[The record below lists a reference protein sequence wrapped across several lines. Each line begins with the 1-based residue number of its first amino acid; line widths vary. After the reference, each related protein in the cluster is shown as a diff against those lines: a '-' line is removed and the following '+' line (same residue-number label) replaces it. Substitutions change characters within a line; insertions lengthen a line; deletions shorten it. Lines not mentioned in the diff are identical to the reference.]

1 MKARSLHSMLGLAVL
16 LALTASCGQ
25 STSNGNP
32 SGAQSPCEKSSSI
45 KGSIVT
51 ISHTPSGSL
60 IGSFLLDGTKENQA
74 EFDHVYVTARST
86 THVFEKQQKECH
98 TLSFTA
104 LKQGQRVQIQ
114 STGIATQSYP
124 PQIEATEILI
134 LSPKA

>member
-1 MKARSLHSMLGLAVL
+1 MQYRSLRNIFCLAVL

-25 STSNGNP
+25 STASGNP
-32 SGAQSPCEKSSSI
+32 SGTQSPCDKSSSI

-60 IGSFLLDGTKENQA
+60 IGGFLLDGTKENKA
-74 EFDHVYVTARST
+74 EFDHVYVSARST
-86 THVFEKQQKECH
+86 TQVFEKQQNECH
-98 TLSFTA
+98 TLSFSA

-114 STGIATQSYP
+114 STGVATQSYP

-134 LSPKA
+134 LAPQA

>member
-1 MKARSLHSMLGLAVL
+1 MKPRSLRSILGLAVL

-25 STSNGNP
+25 STSSGNP
-32 SGAQSPCEKSSSI
+32 SGPQSPCDKSSSI

-51 ISHTPSGSL
+51 ISHTASGSL
-60 IGSFLLDGTKENQA
+60 IGSFLLDGSKENRA
-74 EFDHVYVTARST
+74 AFDQVYVMARSST
-86 THVFEKQQKECH
+86 QVFEKQQNECH

-104 LKQGQRVQIQ
+104 LKQGQRVQIE

-134 LSPKA
+134 LPAK